1 MAQSIRQ
8 DFPTD
13 GSEFIQGATIKD
25 IGISILINGSASA
38 SPVVAAAIALK
49 EYDTV
54 VHRYDSA
61 NGSITIAP
69 AGDSIT
75 IVSHILDIPGK
86 DYKYD
91 LRLEF
96 DDGTV
101 TRWMW
106 GIWRL
111 RENVTPAI

>member
-49 EYDTV
+49 DM
-54 VHRYDSA
+54 
-61 NGSITIAP
+61 
-69 AGDSIT
+69 
-75 IVSHILDIPGK
+75 
-86 DYKYD
+86 
-91 LRLEF
+91 
-96 DDGTV
+96 
-101 TRWMW
+101 TR
-106 GIWRL
+106 
-111 RENVTPAI
+111 